1 MLMIGVKGSRDV
13 TVKKKKKRLI
23 SGLLEI
29 VIFIVTSDNQKIFD
43 INGFLGLFN

>member
-1 MLMIGVKGSRDV
+1 MLMVGVKGSRDV
-13 TVKKKKKRLI
+13 TVKKKKRLV